1 MEWSQDWG
9 SENQVYHLAS
19 RLMRGILKKPSFP
32 LECKLQR
39 AEVMLV
45 AFTALSPACR
55 KGEDQFK
62 CWTVTCCMNYTS
74 LVYSFHVCKTLILR
88 TFTFQIIWEPFEYK
102 SERFRARIAYPAV
115 PGPLYSCI
123 VSAWK
128 LCVEYFLTWVRQDIG
143 PWLPSLEGLKQNL

>member
-115 PGPLYSCI
+115 TWAFIQLYSECM
-123 VSAWK
+123 K
-128 LCVEYFLTWVRQDIG
+128 TLCWIFLNMSKTRYRSMIAIF
-143 PWLPSLEGLKQNL
+143 